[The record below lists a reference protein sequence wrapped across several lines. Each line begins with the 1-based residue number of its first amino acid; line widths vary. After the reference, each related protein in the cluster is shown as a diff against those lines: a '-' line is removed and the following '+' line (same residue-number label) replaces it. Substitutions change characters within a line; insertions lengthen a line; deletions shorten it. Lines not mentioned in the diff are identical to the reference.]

1 MTVWILGESKLLGR
15 RFRREFVDL
24 TEQNIDNH
32 KKTDSNKL
40 LLHSN
45 VNANR
50 TSCTLIDK
58 LMKWKNILVIIV
70 FLILGVIVFRN
81 AILGFV
87 TKNQEKEIFT
97 YETTDFT
104 IELKRN
110 LEKGCV
116 KSGLFFMGDSVS
128 ICNNNLVDLIYNI
141 ASKNINS
148 TKFLGHKRELKK
160 RYNFSYYPKDSAG
173 YYKLHHAEILAILG
187 KELNFTFW
195 YDTIESIVYHPEIVD
210 YEKLKVYVVPEDLG
224 RWNLTD
230 HYIRFKGN
238 SLDGIFSAFNYK
250 IKGLIIESNIKDSL
264 AYSFIIPS
272 IKEDEIIS
280 YLSDKIGI
288 EFSKEKS
295 TIELLTIKFD

>member
-1 MTVWILGESKLLGR
+1 MKRKNVLL
-15 RFRREFVDL
+15 
-24 TEQNIDNH
+24 
-32 KKTDSNKL
+32 
-40 LLHSN
+40 
-45 VNANR
+45 
-50 TSCTLIDK
+50 
-58 LMKWKNILVIIV
+58 IIV

-87 TKNQEKEIFT
+87 TKNLEKEIFT
-97 YETTDFT
+97 YDTTDFT
-104 IELKRN
+104 IELNRN

-116 KSGLFFMGDSVS
+116 KSGLFYVGDSVS
-128 ICNNNLVDLIYNI
+128 ICNYNLVDLICNI

-148 TKFLGHKRELKK
+148 TKFIGHKRELKK

-187 KELNFTFW
+187 KELSFTFW

-210 YEKLKVYVVPEDLG
+210 YEKLKEHAVPEDIGKL
-224 RWNLTD
+224 NLTD
-230 HYIRFKGN
+230 HFIRFKGN
-238 SLDGIFSAFNYK
+238 SLEGIFSAFNHF

-264 AYSFIIPS
+264 AYSFKIPS

-280 YLSDKIGI
+280 YLRDEIGI

-295 TIELLTIKFD
+295 TLELLTIKFD

>member
-1 MTVWILGESKLLGR
+1 MKRKNVLL
-15 RFRREFVDL
+15 
-24 TEQNIDNH
+24 
-32 KKTDSNKL
+32 
-40 LLHSN
+40 
-45 VNANR
+45 
-50 TSCTLIDK
+50 
-58 LMKWKNILVIIV
+58 IIV

-81 AILGFV
+81 AILGFT
-87 TKNQEKEIFT
+87 TKNLEKEIFN
-97 YETTDFT
+97 YDTTDFT

-116 KSGLFFMGDSVS
+116 KSGLFFMSDSVS
-128 ICNNNLVDLIYNI
+128 FCNFYLDNLIYEL

-148 TKFLGHKRELKK
+148 TKFIGPKRELKK

-173 YYKLHHAEILAILG
+173 YFKLHHAEILAILG

-195 YDTIESIVYHPEIVD
+195 YDTIESIVYHPAIVD
-210 YEKLKVYVVPEDLG
+210 YDKLKEHVVSEDLG

-238 SLDGIFSAFNYK
+238 SLDGIFHAFNYQ

-272 IKEDEIIS
+272 IKKDEIIS